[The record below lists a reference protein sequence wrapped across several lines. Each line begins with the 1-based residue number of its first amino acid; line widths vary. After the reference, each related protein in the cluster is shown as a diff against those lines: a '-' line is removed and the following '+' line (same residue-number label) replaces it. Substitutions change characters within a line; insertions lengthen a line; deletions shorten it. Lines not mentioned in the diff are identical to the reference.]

1 MANRVR
7 MQSIVVKFT
16 ISIDRHFRCLYS
28 YIMVNSPENFQENPY
43 IRAWVDDCARIVA
56 EQEER
61 IKEACSTEDE
71 SNTADEMWGK
81 IDEMIAGLMKSVEN
95 GSVSYG
101 EMFATGLRLA
111 DESEN
116 GYISDVGISLLGA
129 PEIVEFIAKDK
140 GKIKKAIDIACPH
153 LDLAGY
159 SEFVAAS
166 RSAEAYNFIRSLDL
180 LASLKGFL
188 IEQIN
193 SDVIDLMLSSF
204 SVDQVIVI
212 CQRCRKDAD
221 LQKTSARSWAEAE
234 VKKRGLV
241 VQ

>member
-1 MANRVR
+1 
-7 MQSIVVKFT
+7 
-16 ISIDRHFRCLYS
+16 
-28 YIMVNSPENFQENPY
+28 MVNSPENFQENPY

-61 IKEACSTEDE
+61 IKEACSPDEE
-71 SNTADEMWGK
+71 SNIADEMWGR
-81 IDEMIAGLMKSVEN
+81 IDEMIAGLMKSVKK

-129 PEIVEFIAKDK
+129 PEMVEFIAKDER
-140 GKIKKAIDIACPH
+140 KIKKAIDITCPH
-153 LDLAGY
+153 IGSAGY
-159 SEFVAAS
+159 SEFAAAS

-180 LASLKGFL
+180 LASLKEFPT
-188 IEQIN
+188 EQIN
-193 SDVIDLMLSSF
+193 SDVINLMFSSF
-204 SVDQVIVI
+204 SVDQIIVI

-221 LQKTSARSWAEAE
+221 LQKTSARSWADAE